1 MNALSADTFALMKS
15 TYVHFVENIFGL
27 LEEKG
32 KTGDALNN
40 LMGVIIEDYSDAKSR
55 KDYSTVDRI
64 RAQIKSEGLIIKD
77 SKTGISWDYE
87 E

>member
-1 MNALSADTFALMKS
+1 
-15 TYVHFVENIFGL
+15 
-27 LEEKG
+27 
-32 KTGDALNN
+32 
-40 LMGVIIEDYSDAKSR
+40 MGVIIEDYSDAKSR